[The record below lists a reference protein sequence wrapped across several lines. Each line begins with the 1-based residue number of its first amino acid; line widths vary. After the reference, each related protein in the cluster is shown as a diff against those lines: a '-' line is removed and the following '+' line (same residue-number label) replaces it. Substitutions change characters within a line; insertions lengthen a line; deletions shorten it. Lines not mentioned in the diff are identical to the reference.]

1 MQVVT
6 GGRTQSKVVEFQM
19 ADANAARSGE
29 ACDFAETAIE
39 FNGGKSANSLS
50 YV

>member
-6 GGRTQSKVVEFQM
+6 GGKTQSEAVEVQT

-29 ACDFAETAIE
+29 ACDFGETAVE
-39 FNGGKSANSLS
+39 FSGGKSADCLG
-50 YV
+50 YA